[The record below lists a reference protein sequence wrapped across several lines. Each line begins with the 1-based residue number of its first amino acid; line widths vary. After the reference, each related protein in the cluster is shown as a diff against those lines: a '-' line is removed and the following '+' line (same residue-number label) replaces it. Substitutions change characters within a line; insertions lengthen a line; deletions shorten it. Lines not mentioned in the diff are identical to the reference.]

1 MFWVNALRQK
11 ELTQEEMKDRV
22 CGCIET
28 GNPDEYGD
36 GSLLPCISNERNNEL
51 TCRTCIYYLK
61 REDAEKIMNLF
72 N

>member
-1 MFWVNALRQK
+1 MYWANALRQK

-22 CGCIET
+22 CACVET
-28 GNPDEYGD
+28 GNPDECGD
-36 GSLLPCISNERNNEL
+36 GSSLPCMSNEFDNNL
-51 TCRTCIYYLK
+51 TCRTCIYCMK